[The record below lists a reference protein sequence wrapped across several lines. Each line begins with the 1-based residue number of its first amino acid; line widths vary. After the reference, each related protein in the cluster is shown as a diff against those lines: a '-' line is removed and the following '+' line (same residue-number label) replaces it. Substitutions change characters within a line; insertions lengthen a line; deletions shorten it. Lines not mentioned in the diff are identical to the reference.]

1 MRATTTLQ
9 GYGREQ
15 ASASSIAAQ
24 GQTGEI
30 LLYRFGPFLGTP
42 DASPFVIKAM
52 LLLKFAGLRYRL
64 LDGNPMTAP
73 RRFLPFIRDE
83 GVTVTDSTLIRWHI
97 ERKYGVAFDAALDPR
112 QRALAWAI
120 ERMCEDHLYFALLAL
135 RWIDDHNFRDGLGR
149 HMFTAVP
156 LAVRPLA
163 KVVLRRMNRKR
174 LAGHGLGRHD
184 AGDLERLA
192 MRDLDALAAL
202 LGEARYLGGDTPC
215 AADATLFGILTSII
229 TPPLRSPII
238 AAARGHANLVG
249 YCDRIMS
256 QYFAGCIEGS
266 ADRCSSAS

>member
-1 MRATTTLQ
+1 MRATMLQ
-9 GYGREQ
+9 GHGREQ
-15 ASASSIAAQ
+15 ASASAITA
-24 GQTGEI
+24 QTGEI

-52 LLLKFAGLRYRL
+52 LLLKLAGLRYRPVA
-64 LDGNPMTAP
+64 GNPMTAP
-73 RRFLPFIRDE
+73 RRLLPFIRDE

-112 QRALAWAI
+112 QRALAWAV

-135 RWIDDHNFRDGLGR
+135 RWIDDDNFRDGLGR
-149 HMFTAVP
+149 HMFAAVP

-174 LAGHGLGRHD
+174 LAGHGLARHD
-184 AGDLERLA
+184 TGDLERLA

-202 LGEARYLGGDTPC
+202 VGDQRYLGGDTPC
-215 AADATLFGILTSII
+215 AADATLFGILTAII

-249 YCDRIMS
+249 YCDRIIS
-256 QYFAGCIEGS
+256 RYFEE
-266 ADRCSSAS
+266 

>member
-1 MRATTTLQ
+1 LRATMLQ
-9 GYGREQ
+9 GRGQEQ
-15 ASASSIAAQ
+15 ASASAIAA
-24 GQTGEI
+24 QTGEI

-52 LLLKFAGLRYRL
+52 LLLKLAGLRYRPL
-64 LDGNPMTAP
+64 VGNPMTAP

-97 ERKYGVAFDAALDPR
+97 ERKYGVAFDAALDSR
-112 QRALAWAI
+112 QSALAWAV

-135 RWIDDHNFRDGLGR
+135 RWNDDDNFRDGLGR
-149 HMFTAVP
+149 HMFAAVP
-156 LAVRPLA
+156 LPVRPLA

-202 LGEARYLGGDTPC
+202 LGDQRYLGVDTPC
-215 AADATLFGILTSII
+215 AADATLFGILTAII

-238 AAARGHANLVG
+238 AAARSHANLVG

-256 QYFAGCIEGS
+256 RYFAG
-266 ADRCSSAS
+266 

>member
-1 MRATTTLQ
+1 LRATMLQ
-9 GYGREQ
+9 GHGQEQ
-15 ASASSIAAQ
+15 ASTSAIAA
-24 GQTGEI
+24 QTGEI

-52 LLLKFAGLRYRL
+52 LLLKLAGLRYRPL
-64 LDGNPMTAP
+64 VGNPMTAP

-83 GVTVTDSTLIRWHI
+83 GITVTDSTLIRWHV
-97 ERKYGVAFDAALDPR
+97 ERKYGVAFDAALNPG
-112 QRALAWAI
+112 QRALAWAV

-135 RWIDDHNFRDGLGR
+135 RWIDDDNFRDGLGR
-149 HMFTAVP
+149 HMFAAVP

-184 AGDLERLA
+184 AGDLEQLA

-202 LGEARYLGGDTPC
+202 LGDKRCLGGDTPC
-215 AADATLFGILTSII
+215 AADATLFGMLTSII

-238 AAARGHANLVG
+238 AAARGHANLVE

-256 QYFAGCIEGS
+256 RYFAE
-266 ADRCSSAS
+266 